1 MKNIFFLAIIALM
14 FSLSGSAQTTTVDS
28 IAANYKLLPMPGA
41 LTIEKTFP
49 VLGTYQLNSGAETS
63 GTISISLDSSNKGI
77 VWVEGLPEGR
87 VKAYLKK
94 SPATYRI
101 LAQKTEGGAQVPEG
115 TLYFDTTSRQLN
127 IALGKAFDDVDP
139 IAIFSLNPDVTASMA
154 TGDMET
160 KVKSEDAV
168 VKTEKEGKDVKVK
181 TKTATSKSKAKVK
194 YYTAVKIEQNAGTS
208 STQNQ

>member
-1 MKNIFFLAIIALM
+1 
-14 FSLSGSAQTTTVDS
+14 
-28 IAANYKLLPMPGA
+28 
-41 LTIEKTFP
+41 
-49 VLGTYQLNSGAETS
+49 
-63 GTISISLDSSNKGI
+63 
-77 VWVEGLPEGR
+77 
-87 VKAYLKK
+87 
-94 SPATYRI
+94 
-101 LAQKTEGGAQVPEG
+101 
-115 TLYFDTTSRQLN
+115 
-127 IALGKAFDDVDP
+127 
-139 IAIFSLNPDVTASMA
+139 MA